1 MRNLSDVLNK
11 MNKEI
16 NDELDMFTRENR
28 AEVSKNILE
37 PLRHFVEA
45 LSLYL
50 LMKDRGEPLNY
61 NYDRIQES
69 LRFIKSKS
77 ETYFIHKFH
86 YMLQGSISHYY
97 EDEDISE
104 RLMLKYYEYLIEL
117 KKYFKNYHNINI
129 LRSIYK
135 FQVYQDPKFLD
146 YYETITSVIDNTPL
160 EKGSLFYGNRY
171 YVQKVNQILIKN
183 DIYYEITL
191 SAANDYAT
199 KYDRMIV
206 YSRIKVFENYAVN
219 IKYVRRTVYIFGKTM
234 PINVLT
240 SWMVSVRP
248 CEFQNFMKL
257 FGIHEEIRTDGK
269 EYSNLMEFMTENK
282 ISLVELIKLEK
293 DIYDINKRDI
303 LADVKKIKIFECLDK
318 CRELFFNKLP
328 GSNIICCLLLRLN
341 NNVIKD
347 QYDTRPNRK
356 LSNLYIQYGSI
367 SFDEMPYNTSLL
379 GHRMRIVDL
388 LQCIDIDGHE
398 HELLARR
405 LVNNVER
412 ESTLY
417 TPIDSLE
424 NFEEIDSLIEKYNNT
439 VYNGHPGRKI
449 YKLHNNLFIQKYED
463 DIITIINK
471 FKELSSGGVNNYCK
485 DFNQWYNEIGK
496 TKIDSEEKL
505 IKLKTLFERTK
516 IALIYGPAGTGKTY
530 LVNHIA
536 DFYSNKSMLF
546 LSQTNTA
553 VNNLSG
559 RIDKNENFKFET
571 IYQFIN
577 NDLSVNYDILVIDEC
592 SIVSN
597 EDMRKILEKIQCEQI
612 IVVGDVYQ
620 IEAISFGNWFNLA
633 RYFVPN
639 YCITDLSDI
648 HRTNDEEL
656 LRLWSNVRTLQ
667 CDIQEAID
675 RNGFSSDLNDS
686 IFTPYSTDEI
696 ILCLNYDGL
705 YGINNINRFLQA
717 NNVNK
722 PIYWDVWTF
731 KVDDPVLFNKTERF
745 DGLVYNNMKGK
756 IVKIEKDDLWIDFQ
770 IEINVDLTEKM
781 EYRHANFEIVSVIDG
796 KSIIKF
802 RITKVK
808 TTDYDDEDADNIIPF
823 QVAYATSIHKSQ
835 GLEYDSVKIVITH
848 DVEEKISHSV
858 FYTAITRTKRL
869 LKIYWTPETEK
880 TTISR
885 FKSNFNIR
893 DAQLLA
899 NKFGLKFYTSN
910 IIH

>member
-1 MRNLSDVLNK
+1 MRNLKDVLNK
-11 MNKEI
+11 MNNEI
-16 NDELDMFTRENR
+16 NTNLDKFTRDNR
-28 AEVSKNILE
+28 SEISKRVLE

-45 LSLYL
+45 LSLYI
-50 LMKDRGEPLNY
+50 LMKDRNEPLNY
-61 NYDRIQES
+61 NYERIQDA
-69 LRFIKSKS
+69 LQFVKSKP

-97 EDEDISE
+97 EDEDLSE
-104 RLMLKYYEYLIEL
+104 RLMLKYYEYLVEL
-117 KKYFKNYHNINI
+117 KKYFKNYHGINI
-129 LRSIYK
+129 LRSINK
-135 FQVYQDPKFLD
+135 FQVYQDPKFLE
-146 YYETITSVIDNTPL
+146 YYETITSVVDKVPI

-171 YVQKVNQILIKN
+171 YVQKVNPILIKN

-191 SAANDYAT
+191 SAANDHAT

-206 YSRIKVFENYAVN
+206 YSKLKIIENYAVN
-219 IKYVRRTVYIFGKTM
+219 VKYIRKTVYIFDKPM

-240 SWMVSVRP
+240 SWMVSIRP
-248 CEFQNFMKL
+248 CEFENFMSL
-257 FGIHEEIRTDGK
+257 FGIQEEIRTDTK
-269 EYSNLMEFMTENK
+269 EYTNLMNFITENR
-282 ISLVELIKLEK
+282 INLVDLVKLEQ
-293 DIYDINKRDI
+293 DVYDNNKRNI
-303 LADVKKIKIFECLDK
+303 LNDVKKIKIFDCLDK
-318 CRELFFNKLP
+318 CRELILNKSP
-328 GSNIICCLLLRLN
+328 GSNIICYLLLKLN
-341 NNVIKD
+341 NNIIKD
-347 QYDTRPNRK
+347 QRDIKPNRK
-356 LSNLYIQYGSI
+356 LSNLYLQYGTI

-379 GHRMRIVDL
+379 GHRIRIVDL
-388 LQCIDIDGHE
+388 LQCIDFAGHE

-405 LVNNVER
+405 LVNNVEM

-424 NFEEIDSLIEKYNNT
+424 NFDNIDQLIDTYNNL
-439 VYNGHPGRKI
+439 VYEGHPGRKI
-449 YKLHNNLFIQKYED
+449 HKLYNYLFIQKYED
-463 DIITIINK
+463 DIVTIINR
-471 FKELSSGGVNNYCK
+471 FKALSSTGVIDYCN

-496 TKIDSEEKL
+496 TKIDSKEKL
-505 IKLKTLFERTK
+505 DKLKTLFEKTK
-516 IALIYGPAGTGKTY
+516 LALIYGPAGTGKTY
-530 LVNHIA
+530 LVKHIA
-536 DFYSNKSMLF
+536 DFYKNKSILF

-559 RIDKNENFKFET
+559 RIVGDENCKFET

-577 NDLSVNYDILVIDEC
+577 NDINNNYDILVVDEC

-597 EDMRKILEKIQCEQI
+597 EDMRKILNKIQCEQI
-612 IVVGDVYQ
+612 ILVGDVYQ

-639 YCITDLSDI
+639 YCITDLSDT

-656 LRLWSNVRTLQ
+656 LKLWSYVRKLE
-667 CDIQEAID
+667 CNIQELID
-675 RNGFSSDLNDS
+675 RNGISSDLNDT
-686 IFTPYSTDEI
+686 IFTPNSNDEI

-717 NNVNK
+717 NNLSE

-731 KVDDPVLFNKTERF
+731 KVGDPVLFNKTERF

-756 IVKIEKDDLWIDFQ
+756 IVNIKKDDLWIDFQ
-770 IEINVDLTEKM
+770 IEINKDLTDEL
-781 EYRHANFEIVSVIDG
+781 EYNHKNFEIVNVNDG
-796 KSIIKF
+796 KSIIQF
-802 RITKVK
+802 RVTKVK
-808 TTDYDDEDADNIIPF
+808 TTDYDDEDADNIVPF

-835 GLEYDSVKIVITH
+835 GLEYDSVKIIITH
-848 DVEEKISHSV
+848 DVEEKISHNV

-880 TTISR
+880 LTISK

-899 NKFGLKFYTSN
+899 NKYGFKFYTN
-910 IIH
+910 NDIC